1 MDFIL
6 FLFYEILSLFLAI
19 LGGLRARSL
28 VVSNFHSETEGFWFK
43 SGCKLFAVIARLMS
57 VSVEQVEVV
66 ERA

>member
-6 FLFYEILSLFLAI
+6 FLFYKILSLFLAI
-19 LGGLRARSL
+19 LGGLRACSL
-28 VVSNFHSETEGFWFK
+28 VVSHFHSETKGFWFK

-57 VSVEQVEVV
+57 VYVKQVEVV